1 MVEAIAEA
9 RARGACTVYVCNTT
23 TQPGQTDGFTVYDHV
38 AEIASYLGRQQLD
51 YALVNT
57 GLPPAHVAERHRRD
71 GLFPLGLSA
80 EELRRIGDLG
90 VRVVAGN
97 LIEAGS
103 EERLLWNKLDAVRHD
118 PALVAREL
126 VGIVEAHS
134 ARRGG
139 GGDRAGVGRG
149 RAGARS

>member
-1 MVEAIAEA
+1 
-9 RARGACTVYVCNTT
+9 
-23 TQPGQTDGFTVYDHV
+23 VYDHV

-71 GLFPLGLSA
+71 GLYPLGLSA

-126 VGIVEAHS
+126 VGIVEAHR
-134 ARRGG
+134 ARVAEVATE
-139 GGDRAGVGRG
+139 RASG
-149 RAGARS
+149 AGAPVPQLKPLTP